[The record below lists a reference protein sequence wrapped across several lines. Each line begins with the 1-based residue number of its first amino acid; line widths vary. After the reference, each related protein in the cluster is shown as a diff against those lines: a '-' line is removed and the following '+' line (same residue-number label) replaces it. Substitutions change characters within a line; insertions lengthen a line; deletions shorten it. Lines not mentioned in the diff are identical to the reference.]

1 MANPMT
7 YNTTNAPKS
16 AVILLSGGLDSAYN
30 LWKAKAEG
38 VDIRLALTFDY
49 GQRAATKEIATAK
62 ALTKKLNIS
71 HQVIE
76 ITWFSSFTKSS
87 LINRD
92 EQVPIDEEVEI
103 DNPAQSTKTAARVWV
118 PNRNGIFL
126 NIAAGFAE
134 GLNADAVIPG
144 FNKEEA
150 ATFPD
155 NSQGFQ
161 DALENSFRFSTATHT
176 KVFSYSTAL
185 NKTEIVKEGKTLN
198 LPFSELWPC
207 YFANEKICG
216 QCESCLRFKRAL
228 HENALA

>member
-1 MANPMT
+1 MS
-7 YNTTNAPKS
+7 APKS

-49 GQRAATKEIATAK
+49 GQRASSKEIETAK
-62 ALTKKLNIS
+62 ALTHKLNIK

-76 ITWFSSFTKSS
+76 ITWFSSFSRSS
-87 LINRD
+87 LINR
-92 EQVPIDEEVEI
+92 EEKVPVGEEVAM
-103 DNPAQSTKTAARVWV
+103 DDLNQSFKTAARVWV

-134 GLNADAVIPG
+134 GLSAEAVIPG

-155 NSQGFQ
+155 NSQEFQ
-161 DALENSFRFSTATHT
+161 EALENSFRLSTAHGMR
-176 KVFSYSTAL
+176 VFSYSTSL
-185 NKTEIVKEGKTLN
+185 TKTEIVRDGKALN
-198 LPFSELWPC
+198 LPFAQLWPC

-216 QCESCLRFKRAL
+216 ECESCLRFKRAL

>member
-1 MANPMT
+1 MSYKPIK
-7 YNTTNAPKS
+7 APKS

-38 VDIRLALTFDY
+38 VDVRLALTFDY
-49 GQRAATKEIATAK
+49 GQRASTKEIETAK
-62 ALTKKLNIS
+62 ALTKKLSIN

-92 EQVPIDEEVEI
+92 EQVPTGDEVQM
-103 DNPAQSTKTAARVWV
+103 DDHNQSTKTAARVWV

-134 GLNADAVIPG
+134 GLNAEAVIPG

-155 NSQGFQ
+155 NSQEFQ
-161 DALENSFRFSTATHT
+161 DALESSFRFSTA
-176 KVFSYSTAL
+176 KGMRVFSYSTTL
-185 NKTEIVKEGKTLN
+185 NKTEIVKEGKTLE

-207 YFANEKICG
+207 YFSNEKICG

>member
-1 MANPMT
+1 MLTPGVMNLNGPQ
-7 YNTTNAPKS
+7 S
-16 AVILLSGGLDSAYN
+16 AVVLLSGGLDSAYN

-38 VDIRLALTFDY
+38 VDIRLALTFNY
-49 GQRAATKEIATAK
+49 GQRAASKEIDTARE
-62 ALTKKLNIS
+62 LTKKLNVP
-71 HQVIE
+71 HQVVE

-92 EQVPIDEEVEI
+92 EKVPVNEEVSM
-103 DNPAQSTKTAARVWV
+103 DDYTQSTKTAARVWV

-134 GLNADAVIPG
+134 GLQAEAVIPG

-155 NSQGFQ
+155 NSFEYQE
-161 DALENSFRFSTATHT
+161 ALENSFRFSTARGM
-176 KVFSYSTAL
+176 KVFSYSTHL
-185 NKTEIVKEGKTLN
+185 NKTEIVREGKKLE
-198 LPFSELWPC
+198 LPFQQLWPC

-216 QCESCLRFKRAL
+216 ECESCLRFKRAL

>member
-1 MANPMT
+1 M
-7 YNTTNAPKS
+7 PKS

-49 GQRAATKEIATAK
+49 GQRASNREISTAK
-62 ALTKKLNIS
+62 ALTKKLNINQ
-71 HQVIE
+71 QVVE
-76 ITWFSSFTKSS
+76 ITWFSSFTTSS
-87 LINRD
+87 LVNRSAA
-92 EQVPIDEEVEI
+92 VPVAEEVSV
-103 DNPAQSTKTAARVWV
+103 DDFDQSTKTAARVWV

-134 GLNADAVIPG
+134 GLGAEAVIPG

-155 NSQGFQ
+155 NSQAFQ
-161 DALENSFRFSTATHT
+161 DALEKSFKFSTATAVR
-176 KVFSYSTAL
+176 VFSYSTSL
-185 NKTEIVKEGKTLN
+185 NKTEIVREGRTLG
-198 LPFSELWPC
+198 LPFGELWPC